1 MSQPETEI
9 YTYTQKQIFE
19 GKTEIDFTKDEHPRL
34 SSLES
39 LANLKPLN

>member
-19 GKTEIDFTKDEHPRL
+19 GKTEIDM
-34 SSLES
+34 SSLIII
-39 LANLKPLN
+39 LTNLFVKILSIN